1 MHFSDLETTIRKHAD
16 SGIHA
21 IFKPDGQA
29 VDNIKLAV
37 LGSRPGLPPTIKSD
51 YLKTAISLIDN
62 FKEQAIKVFTIMKQ
76 EDLCD
81 EMFTMAI
88 RVD

>member
-16 SGIHA
+16 LGIHA

-29 VDNIKLAV
+29 VDNIKFAV
-37 LGSRPGLPPTIKSD
+37 LGSRPGLPATIKSD

-62 FKEQAIKVFTIMKQ
+62 FKEQAIKLFTTMKQ
-76 EDLCD
+76 EDLCG
-81 EMFTMAI
+81 EMITMAI
-88 RVD
+88 SI